1 MTYIILFQGNSVL
14 LDKIIDWALA
24 AYKVAKK
31 EKISK
36 FQLKKFKTLLSL
48 TKSAYE
54 EMITKLLHVMKVDLP
69 NGIKNKTQTFQA
81 EIEWNGN
88 KHRHKIPLIG
98 EIVDRPKI
106 RKLCHFYIQDHP
118 IWIWI

>member
-1 MTYIILFQGNSVL
+1 MTHIILIQGNSAL
-14 LDKIIDWALA
+14 LDRNIDWALA

-36 FQLKKFKTLLSL
+36 FQLKKFKTVLSL

-54 EMITKLLHVMKVDLP
+54 EMITRLLHLMKIDLP

-81 EIEWNGN
+81 EIEWNGD
-88 KHRHKIPLIG
+88 KHSHKNPLIG
-98 EIVDRPKI
+98 DIVDRHKI
-106 RKLCHFYIQDHP
+106 RKLCQNNVRQVLSL
-118 IWIWI
+118 

>member
-1 MTYIILFQGNSVL
+1 MFPGNSAVL
-14 LDKIIDWALA
+14 EKNIDWALA

-36 FQLKKFKTLLSL
+36 FQLKKFKSLLSL

-54 EMITKLLHVMKVDLP
+54 EMITRLLHLMKIDLP

-88 KHRHKIPLIG
+88 KHRDKIPMVG

-106 RKLCHFYIQDHP
+106 RKLCQNNVRLILCL
-118 IWIWI
+118 